1 MSNDN
6 KTGIPPI
13 DLEHDGV
20 WRFLEACIGDH
31 VPPLLFTGPV
41 GVGKQITAIDFAR
54 RLCCDREPACTIDG
68 DYCKACRSVLRLE
81 HPAVQFVYPTPTQ
94 GFGENEGDDESDLA
108 RVLAAKREDIF
119 STHEF
124 KKKVSLRIAQS
135 RGIIQRA
142 NIKPFGDGYNIFIIN
157 DIHEMREAAQNA
169 LLKTIEEPPKR
180 CVLILITSNPDA
192 LLYTVRSRCQ
202 RVRFGPLKP
211 SVVERILVE
220 SYDKNPKTA
229 RKAAEFSQ
237 GNVPRALQIAGAA
250 DDDAKRHDVFEIIDR
265 IQRAPDSWVIKK
277 ALSVNK
283 GGNRDT
289 AAHFLHE
296 FAVACRDVMT
306 GDEKLFIN
314 SDQRSF
320 LAKQVATWD
329 RRRLPAVVNRILDTR
344 DGVVRRNWNI
354 DAALVDLFL
363 DIKHSRC

>member
-1 MSNDN
+1 MSNDH

-20 WRFLEACIGDH
+20 WRFLEECIGDH

-68 DYCKACRSVLRLE
+68 DYCEACQSVLRLE
-81 HPAVQFVYPTPTQ
+81 HPAVQLVYPTPTQ
-94 GFGENEGDDESDLA
+94 GSGEIGGDDESDLA
-108 RVLAAKREDIF
+108 RILAAKREDIF

-180 CVLILITSNPDA
+180 CVLILITSNPDV

-202 RVRFGPLKP
+202 RVRFGPVKP
-211 SVVERILVE
+211 SVVEKILVE
-220 SYDKNPKTA
+220 SYGKDAKIA
-229 RKAAEFSQ
+229 RKAAELSQ
-237 GNVPRALQIAGAA
+237 GNVPRALKIAEAT
-250 DDDAKRHDVFEIIDR
+250 DDDTKRHDVFEIIDR

-296 FAVACRDVMT
+296 LAVACRDVMT
-306 GDEKLFIN
+306 GDDMLFIN

-329 RRRLPAVVNRILDTR
+329 RKRLPAVVDRILDTR